1 MFSFTH
7 FEDMTGVQN
16 LQMHNNMTMLKIP
29 ILEFICHPQSIHEL
43 RGSASHA
50 LKVTGLDNK
59 KMAKFDPCTIDTA

>member
-16 LQMHNNMTMLKIP
+16 LQMHNNMTMLNTP